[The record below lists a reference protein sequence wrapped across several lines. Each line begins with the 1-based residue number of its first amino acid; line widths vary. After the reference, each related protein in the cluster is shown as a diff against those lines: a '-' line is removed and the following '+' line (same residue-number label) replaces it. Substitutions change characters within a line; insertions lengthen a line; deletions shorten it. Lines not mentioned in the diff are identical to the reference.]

1 VTFNSGQVEGNWGEL
16 IVFSNNYST
25 LSEMVVGFW
34 DPNDKRESYGSRVN
48 YDAFA
53 TSDEY
58 LYYTIRFQN

>member
-1 VTFNSGQVEGNWGEL
+1 
-16 IVFSNNYST
+16 
-25 LSEMVVGFW
+25 MVVGFW